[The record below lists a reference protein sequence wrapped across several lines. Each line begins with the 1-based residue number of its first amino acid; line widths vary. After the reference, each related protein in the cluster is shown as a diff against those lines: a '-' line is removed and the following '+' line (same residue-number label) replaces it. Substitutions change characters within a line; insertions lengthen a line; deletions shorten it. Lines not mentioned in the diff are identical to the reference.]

1 MAVNRLYSTILK
13 RGEYMTLLQDVQDNF
28 GVDQLISA
36 ISATV
41 TFLAFLLTF
50 GTLIYNSRKE
60 KREAENRSE
69 KTLVILDFIFENY
82 NEKIETHLKEMKK
95 IRENTTDG
103 ISYISRTVYKSDEV
117 EKWKETRDRTLN
129 IFYCIDTASIDK
141 YGQIEKRQQA
151 VTRFEDNYII
161 LETYR
166 YLDSQN
172 FIKNLIEYEENLKT
186 SLKNQH
192 LNITADSIAAIS
204 ERIQAIKKSL
214 KIFNLIDVKEL
225 IEITVHEKHTPDEEI
240 STIMNKD
247 ISTFINEEREKLVTI
262 ENDLQKVIKP
272 LSNGVIK

>member
-1 MAVNRLYSTILK
+1 MIQEIKDS
-13 RGEYMTLLQDVQDNF
+13 F
-28 GVDQLISA
+28 GVDQLISS

-82 NEKIETHLKEMKK
+82 NEKIENHIKEMKK

-117 EKWKETRDRTLN
+117 EKWKETRDRKKD
-129 IFYCIDTASIDK
+129 IFYCIDTANIDRF
-141 YGQIEKRQQA
+141 GQIEKKKLA
-151 VTRFEDNYII
+151 ITRFEDNYII
-161 LETYR
+161 LETCR
-166 YLDSQN
+166 YLESQD
-172 FIKNLIEYEENLKT
+172 FIENLVEYEENLKT
-186 SLKNQH
+186 SLKSQH
-192 LNITADSIAAIS
+192 LNVTADSIASIS

-214 KIFNLIDVKEL
+214 KTFNLIDVKEL

-240 STIMNKD
+240 SVIMNKD
-247 ISTFINEEREKLVTI
+247 ISTFIKEEREKLMTI
-262 ENDLQKVIKP
+262 ESELQKVIKP
-272 LSNGVIK
+272 LNNGETIHE